1 MDPTSMKIG
10 IAFANTGEL
19 GTAEGAEALAA
30 ACEATGVDSVW
41 TVEHVVV
48 PAGYDSVYPYS
59 RDGRMPGGEDSPIP
73 DPFTWL
79 TWVGAHS
86 STLLLGT
93 GVIILPLRN
102 PVVLAKE
109 VATLDS
115 FTGGRVQ
122 LGVGVGWL
130 REEFE
135 AIGVPFEHRGA
146 RTDEYI
152 EAMREL
158 WGSAEPTYR
167 GRFVDFERAL
177 SYPKPANGSVPIVV
191 GGHTPFAARRAGRL
205 GDGFFPAKHRDLE
218 ELVPIMRAAA
228 EAAGRDPD
236 AIEITTGAA
245 RDAEG
250 RQRLADLG
258 VSRMIMPPPALTVDG
273 IGPALEQAVDFLR
286 S

>member
-1 MDPTSMKIG
+1 MDIG

-19 GTAEGAEALAA
+19 ATAEGAEALAS
-30 ACEATGVDSVW
+30 ACEEHGVESVW
-41 TVEHVVV
+41 TVEHIVV
-48 PAGYDSVYPYS
+48 PAGYESEYPYS

-73 DPFTWL
+73 DPLTWL

-86 STLLLGT
+86 RSLVLGT

-135 AIGVPFEHRGA
+135 ALGVPFEDRGA

-152 EAMREL
+152 EALREL
-158 WGSAEPTYR
+158 WSAAEPTYS
-167 GRFVDFERAL
+167 GRFVEFERAL
-177 SYPKPANGSVPIVV
+177 SFPKPAGSNVPIVI

-205 GDGFFPAKHRDLE
+205 GDGFFPAKNQDLAD
-218 ELVPIMRAAA
+218 LLPIMRAAA

-236 AIEITTGAA
+236 AIEITTGAS
-245 RDAEG
+245 RDAED
-250 RQRLADLG
+250 RKRLEDLG
-258 VSRMIMPPPALTVDG
+258 VTRLIMPPPALTVDG
-273 IGPALEQAVDFLR
+273 IGAGVGMAMDFLR

>member
-1 MDPTSMKIG
+1 MDIG
-10 IAFANTGEL
+10 IAFANTGQL
-19 GTAEGAEALAA
+19 GTAEGAVALAS
-30 ACEATGVDSVW
+30 ACESHGIESVW

-48 PAGYDSVYPYS
+48 PAGYESEYPYS
-59 RDGRMPGGEDSPIP
+59 SNGRMPGGEDSPIP

-86 STLLLGT
+86 QSLVLGT

-130 REEFE
+130 REEFD
-135 AIGVPFEHRGA
+135 AVGVPFEDRGA
-146 RTDEYI
+146 RTDDYI
-152 EAMREL
+152 QAMREL
-158 WGSAEPTYR
+158 WSAEQPTYS
-167 GRFVDFERAL
+167 GRFVEFDRAL
-177 SYPKPANGSVPIVV
+177 SYPKPSGGTVPIVI

-205 GDGFFPAKHRDLE
+205 GDGFFPAKNNDLSELITVMRD
-218 ELVPIMRAAA
+218 AA
-228 EAAGRDPD
+228 ESAGRDPD

-245 RDAEG
+245 RDAAD
-250 RQRLADLG
+250 RRRLEDLG
-258 VSRMIMPPPALTVDG
+258 VTRMIIPPPALTIDG
-273 IGPALEQAVDFLR
+273 IDAGVEMAMEFLR
-286 S
+286 G

>member
-1 MDPTSMKIG
+1 MDIG

-19 GTAEGAEALAA
+19 ATAEGAEALAS
-30 ACEATGVDSVW
+30 ACEEHGVESVW
-41 TVEHVVV
+41 TVEHIVV
-48 PAGYDSVYPYS
+48 PAGYESEYPYS

-73 DPFTWL
+73 DPLTWL

-86 STLLLGT
+86 RSLVLGT

-135 AIGVPFEHRGA
+135 ALGVPFEDRGA

-152 EAMREL
+152 EALREL
-158 WGSAEPTYR
+158 WSAAEPTYS
-167 GRFVDFERAL
+167 GRFVEFERAL
-177 SYPKPANGSVPIVV
+177 SFPKPAGSSVPIVI

-205 GDGFFPAKHRDLE
+205 GDGFFPAKNQDLAD
-218 ELVPIMRAAA
+218 LLPIMRAAA

-236 AIEITTGAA
+236 AIEITTGAS
-245 RDAEG
+245 RDAED
-250 RQRLADLG
+250 RKRLEDLG
-258 VSRMIMPPPALTVDG
+258 VTRMIIPPPALTVDG
-273 IGPALEQAVDFLR
+273 IGAGVGMAMDFLR

>member
-1 MDPTSMKIG
+1 MKIG

-19 GTAEGAEALAA
+19 GTGDGAAALAV
-30 ACEATGVDSVW
+30 ACEAHGVDSVW

-48 PAGYDSVYPYS
+48 PAGYESEYPYS
-59 RDGRMPGGEDSPIP
+59 STGRMPGGEDSPIP

-86 STLLLGT
+86 RELMLAT

-130 REEFE
+130 REEFD
-135 AIGVPFEHRGA
+135 AVGVPFEDRGA

-158 WGSAEPTYR
+158 WSAAEPTYS
-167 GRFVDFERAL
+167 GRFVSFDRAL
-177 SYPKPANGSVPIVV
+177 SYPKPAHSSVPVV
-191 GGHTPFAARRAGRL
+191 IGGHTPFAARRAGRL
-205 GDGFFPAKHRDLE
+205 GDGFFPAKNRDLH
-218 ELVPIMRAAA
+218 ELLPIMRDSAL
-228 EAAGRDPD
+228 AAGRDPD

-245 RDAEG
+245 RDADG
-250 RQRLADLG
+250 MQRLADLG
-258 VSRMIMPPPALTVDG
+258 VHRIIIPPPALTIDG
-273 IGPALEQAVDFLR
+273 IGPALEQTMEFLR
-286 S
+286 AILPD